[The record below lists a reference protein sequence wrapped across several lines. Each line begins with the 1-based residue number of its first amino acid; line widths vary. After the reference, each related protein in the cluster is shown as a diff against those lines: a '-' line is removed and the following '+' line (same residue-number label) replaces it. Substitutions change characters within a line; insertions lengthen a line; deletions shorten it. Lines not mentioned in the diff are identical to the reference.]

1 MSHVHHPDSRLRLA
15 ATLLVS
21 VAAALTQALS
31 SLCAMLLIALLAM
44 VIVVTADKTL
54 LNNIG
59 RRVLRVNAFL
69 VIVWITTSVNWR
81 YMAIDE
87 AGALLAT
94 QMSLRVNIVTLAA
107 SLLLARMSGV
117 ELGRAAVGLGLPNA
131 LGALLAQVARQVSLL
146 SETKTR
152 LERAMRARAYHSALG
167 FRSLQVS
174 AQMVAWLIIH
184 ALARSERISLGLR
197 SRGMS
202 STRWPTRESTAWRAL
217 PKADWSI
224 LGVVIVIIG
233 FCLLLPTLEI
243 QK

>member
-1 MSHVHHPDSRLRLA
+1 MSHVHRPDGRLRLA

-31 SLCAMLLIALLAM
+31 SLYAMLLIALLAM

-87 AGALLAT
+87 AGTLLAT
-94 QMSLRVNIVTLAA
+94 QMSMRVNIVTLAA

-152 LERAMRARAYHSALG
+152 LERAMRARAYRSALG

>member
-1 MSHVHHPDSRLRLA
+1 
-15 ATLLVS
+15 
-21 VAAALTQALS
+21 
-31 SLCAMLLIALLAM
+31 MLLIALLAM

-81 YMAIDE
+81 YMAIDA

>member
-1 MSHVHHPDSRLRLA
+1 MSHVHRPDGRLRLA

-81 YMAIDE
+81 YMAIDA

-152 LERAMRARAYHSALG
+152 LERAMRARAYRPAFGL
-167 FRSLQVS
+167 RSLQVS

-202 STRWPTRESTAWRAL
+202 STRWPARESTPWRAL
-217 PKADWSI
+217 PKTDWSI
-224 LGVVIVIIG
+224 LGVVIVSIG

>member
-21 VAAALTQALS
+21 VTVALTQALS
-31 SLCAMLLIALLAM
+31 SLCAMLFVALLAM
-44 VIVVTADKTL
+44 AIIAAADKAL
-54 LNNIG
+54 IENIG

-87 AGALLAT
+87 AGTLLAT
-94 QMSLRVNIVTLAA
+94 QMSMRVNIVTLAA

>member
-1 MSHVHHPDSRLRLA
+1 MSHVHRPDGRLRLA

-81 YMAIDE
+81 YMAIDA

>member
-1 MSHVHHPDSRLRLA
+1 
-15 ATLLVS
+15 
-21 VAAALTQALS
+21 
-31 SLCAMLLIALLAM
+31 
-44 VIVVTADKTL
+44 
-54 LNNIG
+54 
-59 RRVLRVNAFL
+59 
-69 VIVWITTSVNWR
+69 VNWR
-81 YMAIDE
+81 YMAIDA

-152 LERAMRARAYHSALG
+152 LERAMRARAYRSALG

-217 PKADWSI
+217 PKADWST
-224 LGVVIVIIG
+224 LGAVIVIIG

>member
-1 MSHVHHPDSRLRLA
+1 MSHVHRPDGRLRLA

-59 RRVLRVNAFL
+59 RRMLRVNAFL

-152 LERAMRARAYHSALG
+152 LERAMRARAYRSALG

>member
-1 MSHVHHPDSRLRLA
+1 MSHVHRPDGRLRLA

>member
-1 MSHVHHPDSRLRLA
+1 MSHVHRPDGRLRLA

-152 LERAMRARAYHSALG
+152 LERAMRARAYRSALG

>member
-21 VAAALTQALS
+21 VTAALTQALS
-31 SLCAMLLIALLAM
+31 SLCAMLFVALLAM
-44 VIVVTADKTL
+44 AIIAAADKAL
-54 LNNIG
+54 IENIG
-59 RRVLRVNAFL
+59 RRLLRVNAFL
-69 VIVWITTSVNWR
+69 VIVWITSSINWR

-107 SLLLARMSGV
+107 SLLLMRMSGV
-117 ELGRAAVGLGLPNA
+117 DLGRAAVGLGLPSA

-146 SETKTR
+146 SGTKTR
-152 LERAMRARAYHSALG
+152 LERAMRARAYRPAFGL
-167 FRSLQVS
+167 RSLQVS

-202 STRWPTRESTAWRAL
+202 STRWPARESTPWRAL
-217 PKADWSI
+217 PKTDWSI
-224 LGVVIVIIG
+224 LGVVIVSIG